1 MIIGGE
7 LYLAPIK
14 RNPKRVLD
22 FGTGNG
28 NWAVD
33 FADQHPE
40 SKVIGCD
47 LSPIQPKWAP
57 PNCSFEIDDVE
68 NEWLYKPSEAFT
80 FIHSRDM
87 AGSIKDSDKLFAQ
100 AFKHL
105 QPGGYLE
112 MQSFEVELYSDDD
125 TLKKAQDALQWK
137 DLLIEAS
144 NKFGKPL
151 NVEGTW
157 REKMTK
163 AGFVDIK
170 NEEYK
175 APFSPWPKKKKLK
188 EIGRY
193 EQFHLDTV
201 LEAYTLALFTRV
213 LKWDKKEIDILL
225 EGVKN
230 NLKDRSNHIYGK
242 MHFIYGRK
250 PE

>member
-1 MIIGGE
+1 MLIG
-7 LYLAPIK
+7 YH
-14 RNPKRVLD
+14 R
-22 FGTGNG
+22 
-28 NWAVD
+28 
-33 FADQHPE
+33 
-40 SKVIGCD
+40 
-47 LSPIQPKWAP
+47 AP

-175 APFSPWPKKKKLK
+175 VCHRIA
-188 EIGRY
+188 
-193 EQFHLDTV
+193 
-201 LEAYTLALFTRV
+201 
-213 LKWDKKEIDILL
+213 
-225 EGVKN
+225 
-230 NLKDRSNHIYGK
+230 DRSKRRRSKYPTVMLLPCFCPLPPINFDAKLRWYQGG
-242 MHFIYGRK
+242 MHTQLTITDRLPFPRGQRRRS
-250 PE
+250 